1 MSKSWWVFFLATGT
15 YMMAF
20 IQRSAPGLVTDH
32 LAATFGVSPA
42 AMGELAVGQFVAYAA
57 LQLPVGLVGDR
68 FGPAR
73 WLALGALLDGG
84 GTLLFSQAHSF
95 AWLVASRGIIGLG
108 DAMLFVNIVLLLGR
122 WFPPTVFGRLLSV
135 VGTSG
140 GAAAT
145 VTTVPLAW
153 LLGVWGWRPTFLL
166 MGWILVLLAVLVA
179 VLLPRWERESP
190 GHVVRV
196 IRPADTRLVLRHVT
210 AHVRGWIPFA
220 MHFGLIGAYTGFVAI
235 YAVPYLMATHRLSR
249 VAAGGIESVAML
261 GSVLGGPLA
270 GWVADRFGPARPAY
284 LVAVVA
290 LAGWLV
296 LALWPGAPLLL
307 TAVGLSLTA
316 VAAGGSML
324 TFTVVKTW
332 FPPTEVGSATG
343 LANTGGFVAA
353 ALFPLIV
360 GRLIGH
366 GWTVALLPGLGFTLI
381 GLAATLAVRTWDRRV
396 AVSAADGAT

>member
-1 MSKSWWVFFLATGT
+1 MSKSWWVFCLATGT

-20 IQRSAPGLVTDH
+20 IQRSAPGLVTDR
-32 LAATFGVSPA
+32 LAAVFGVPPA

-73 WLALGALLDGG
+73 WLAVGALLDGG
-84 GTLLFSQAHSF
+84 GTMLFSQVHSF
-95 AWLVASRGIIGLG
+95 AWLVVSRGIIGLG

-145 VTTVPLAW
+145 ITTVPLAW
-153 LLGVWGWRPTFLL
+153 LLSVWGWRPSFLL
-166 MGWILVLLAVLVA
+166 MGGVLVGLALLAA
-179 VLLPRWERESP
+179 ALLPRWEREAP
-190 GHVVRV
+190 GHGVRV
-196 IRPADTRLVLRHVT
+196 VRPADTRLVLRHVT
-210 AHVRGWIPFA
+210 TAIRGWIPFA

-235 YAVPYLMATHRLSR
+235 YAVPYLMATHHLSR
-249 VAAGGIESVAML
+249 VAAGGIESIAML

-270 GWVADRFGPARPAY
+270 GWAADRFGPARPAS

-290 LAGWLV
+290 LAGWV
-296 LALWPGAPLLL
+296 ILALWPNAPLAL

-316 VAAGGSML
+316 VAAGGAML
-324 TFTVVKTW
+324 TFAVVKSW
-332 FPPTEVGSATG
+332 FPATEVGSATG

-353 ALFPLIV
+353 ALFPLLV

-366 GWTVALLPGLGFTLI
+366 GWGVALLPGLGFSLV
-381 GLAATLAVRTWDRRV
+381 GLAATWVVRLLDAPRTL
-396 AVSAADGAT
+396 SATERAT